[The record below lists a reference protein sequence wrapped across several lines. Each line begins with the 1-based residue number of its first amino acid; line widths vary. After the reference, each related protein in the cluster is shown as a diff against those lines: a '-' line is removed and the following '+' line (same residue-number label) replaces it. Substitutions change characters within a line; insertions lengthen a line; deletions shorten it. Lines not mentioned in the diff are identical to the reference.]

1 MKNPNQIITFYL
13 VSYQYYELGRLTKA
27 GFIEVGLTQRWKPF
41 ASKKVVEQITDH
53 LGLNPD
59 YFIPINIQELGTYPR
74 SLIDD
79 LKSQSETLEVS
90 AVKIIE

>member
-13 VSYQYYELGRLTKA
+13 VSYHYYEQGRFVKA
-27 GFIEVGLTQRWKPF
+27 GFIEVGLTQRWKPY
-41 ASKKVVEQITDH
+41 ASKKVVEQIADY
-53 LGLNPD
+53 LGLNSD
-59 YFIPINIQELGTYPR
+59 QLLPINIHELGTYPR